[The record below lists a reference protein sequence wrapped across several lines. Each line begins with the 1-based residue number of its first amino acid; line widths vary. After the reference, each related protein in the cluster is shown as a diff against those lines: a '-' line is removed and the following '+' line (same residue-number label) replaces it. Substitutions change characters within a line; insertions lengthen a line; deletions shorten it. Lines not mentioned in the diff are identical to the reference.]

1 MNFEEIEI
9 DGIAGKEKHII
20 LDLGDGA
27 FKSFPVDLE
36 NPEYKAWAISEGII
50 EPVEA
55 ENVGTETEPVIEPEV
70 TEAVIEPEIPAVSEN
85 TETDPTTEL

>member
-1 MNFEEIEI
+1 MNHEEFTDEQ
-9 DGIAGKEKHII
+9 GNKHII

-27 FKSFPVDLE
+27 FKSFPVDLD

-55 ENVGTETEPVIEPEV
+55 ENVGTETE
-70 TEAVIEPEIPAVSEN
+70 
-85 TETDPTTEL
+85 